1 MPPIVVE
8 PEVLAGAGESIG
20 GVGDELGAAVS
31 ALAGGLP
38 NEAMAGH
45 DRAGLAFGQAYQQA
59 AQALLDAGVAA
70 ANAGRQVGFGV
81 EMSATNYSRADAS
94 STIGGVGT
102 ALPSP
107 APPGQFDTPSVPSP
121 FGGGVAE
128 PFLWS
133 MVQMLVGDVWPNG
146 YPAQLRAAAGGWQ
159 TFASTLSGVSGQL
172 AGASATISG
181 QQIPEGGAITSAVS
195 ELGQG
200 ISEIA
205 GECGKLATQL
215 VEFAADVESAQ
226 NAVRDLLSRLS
237 PSGMFDGLK
246 ALFTGD
252 ALEELREIAF
262 DIKAVLN
269 NLKRQADARQQTLQD
284 VTQML
289 DDAVVSLQQ
298 KARREFTHYL
308 AEDVG
313 NSVATAFDF
322 QTNLNEGASKV
333 ASEHSR
339 TFSS

>member
-1 MPPIVVE
+1 M
-8 PEVLAGAGESIG
+8 
-20 GVGDELGAAVS
+20 
-31 ALAGGLP
+31 
-38 NEAMAGH
+38 
-45 DRAGLAFGQAYQQA
+45 
-59 AQALLDAGVAA
+59 
-70 ANAGRQVGFGV
+70 
-81 EMSATNYSRADAS
+81 
-94 STIGGVGT
+94 
-102 ALPSP
+102 
-107 APPGQFDTPSVPSP
+107 
-121 FGGGVAE
+121 
-128 PFLWS
+128 
-133 MVQMLVGDVWPNG
+133 
-146 YPAQLRAAAGGWQ
+146 
-159 TFASTLSGVSGQL
+159 
-172 AGASATISG
+172 
-181 QQIPEGGAITSAVS
+181 
-195 ELGQG
+195 
-200 ISEIA
+200 
-205 GECGKLATQL
+205 ATQL

-269 NLKRQADARQQTLQD
+269 NLKRHADARQQTLQD
-284 VTQML
+284 ITQML